1 MKYME
6 AKELEIDKELLEV
19 HIFPV
24 SNPVSCHGKSQPGA
38 WWRKCN
44 GQAKKR
50 PIWDYSRPMDVGV
63 SATIE
68 LENDKIVD
76 GESGLGLGL
85 QFGCGS
91 KSQFCL
97 AQSFKFGGV
106 HHMHQRRKHLY
117 AAHPAILAWMQAQG
131 VPCVGYLN
139 DFFMVATTQEEAE
152 ELMMLL
158 VGLLSYP
165 KASSHPR
172 GSSGLGEDRVVLTA
186 KELHDQ
192 MLRAPV
198 RKQQLE
204 SLWGLLA
211 FCSQVVWGPLAFCSQ
226 VVWGWHFAARWWGLL
241 AFCSQ
246 VVWGLLAFCSQVVW
260 SLLAFCSQVVWS
272 LLASCSQVVWGLF
285 LYTCRF
291 FSRLA
296 ASTTLA
302 ALRVTLQVLE
312 DLATFKEGIHRY
324 NSRKVVLYWENVKM
338 CFSANGSV
346 GTKGMSGLMDE
357 RFFAHS

>member
-131 VPCVGYLN
+131 L
-139 DFFMVATTQEEAE
+139 A
-152 ELMMLL
+152 
-158 VGLLSYP
+158 SYP
-165 KASSHPR
+165 KALEVTSAKRSLTRVFHGVPESASAGKGSHPR

-186 KELHDQ
+186 KSCAPS
-192 MLRAPV
+192 MLRAPAS
-198 RKQQLE
+198 KQQLE
-204 SLWGLLA
+204 SLGGPAGIL
-211 FCSQVVWGPLAFCSQ
+211 QPGVVWGPLAFCSQ
-226 VVWGWHFAARWWGLL
+226 VVGPAGTVQPGGVGPL

-246 VVWGLLAFCSQVVW
+246 W
-260 SLLAFCSQVVWS
+260 
-272 LLASCSQVVWGLF
+272 
-285 LYTCRF
+285 F